1 MLYGYLQENPDLPI
15 MNRFALV
22 IFLPEHLDLIIAP
35 LREQFDP
42 DYSVVSSHLS
52 IVAPFETDKELNAIT
67 RIIRTELEAVQDLKI
82 ELDSIGDFY
91 PSFPLIYWATK
102 PNNVLDTLYKNLYS
116 RLEVGLPYK
125 SYAPHVTVAR
135 EISDH
140 RVMLVKEKI
149 IPYLPSESFV
159 ATAVDLVAPVAGQ
172 NWVSVRTFPLK
183 YRI

>member
-1 MLYGYLQENPDLPI
+1 MLYGYRQENPDLPT
-15 MNRFALV
+15 MNRFALI
-22 IFLPEHLDLIIAP
+22 IFLPEQLDAIIAP
-35 LREQFDP
+35 LRERFDP

-52 IVAPFETDKELNAIT
+52 LVAPFETDKPVNTIT
-67 RIIRTELEAVQDLKI
+67 KIVRAELEDLQDLKI

-91 PSFPLIYWATK
+91 PAFPLIYWAIK
-102 PNNVLDTLYKNLYS
+102 PNKEINSLYKTLYA

-125 SYAPHVTVAR
+125 SYQPHVTVAR

-140 RVMLVKEKI
+140 RVLLVKEKI
-149 IPYLPSESFV
+149 VPYLPNESFV